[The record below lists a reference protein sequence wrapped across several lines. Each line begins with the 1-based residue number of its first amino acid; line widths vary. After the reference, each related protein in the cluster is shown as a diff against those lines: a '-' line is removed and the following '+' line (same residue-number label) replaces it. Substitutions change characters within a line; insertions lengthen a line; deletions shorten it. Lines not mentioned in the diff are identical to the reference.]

1 MIRKIILPAAAVL
14 LSIHAFAQQP
24 KKPQSID
31 INSTYQPVLRNA
43 VKINVEGT
51 QLQADTSRPV
61 QPYNIPAQNLFY
73 SYAPISLKPLAL
85 AQDTNLYL
93 GNRKFLKLGFG
104 NYSTPYVSGGVSL
117 GDGKKSILN
126 ITGDYIQSKGAILHQ
141 DYSQLDAKA
150 AGSAFFPKNELYG
163 GMEVNAHTYYLYGY
177 DHTRYN
183 YNKDS
188 IRQQFQNIGF
198 RAGFKNTVHTGTG
211 INYDPNLEVDLFT
224 NKDKVNET
232 DALIIVPVEKNINEK
247 FSAKAELKAD
257 ITSYSTRNM
266 SPANISIS
274 NNIVE
279 VTPSVNYHDDFIK
292 IHAGITPAWDN
303 KSYVLL
309 PDFYGEAQV
318 KDKNFAVQFGW
329 TGSLIKNSFKNLS
342 VQNPYLAPIAV
353 QQNTK
358 EIEYYGGVK
367 ASLAKHFNFSAKAGL
382 VQYKNLPF
390 FINDTATDNKTFLIS
405 NEKSVN
411 DLRLH
416 ADISYINQDKFSFTG
431 GITFN
436 GYTGMK
442 TNARAWHT
450 LPVEVRGSLRWWA
463 FKSVLIKSDLY
474 VFDGSNYLAKGNIG
488 RPMNG
493 GTDLSAGVEIKIN
506 KMFSVWGDANN
517 ILNSQYERWHNYKVY
532 GANFL
537 GGVLINF

>member
-1 MIRKIILPAAAVL
+1 MIKKIILPAILIVASA
-14 LSIHAFAQQP
+14 SAFAQPGKNQA
-24 KKPQSID
+24 ID
-31 INSTYQPVLRNA
+31 INSSYQPVLRNA
-43 VKINVEGT
+43 VKINIEGT
-51 QLQADTSRPV
+51 QLAADTSRPV
-61 QPYNIPAQNLFY
+61 QPYKIPAQNLFY

-104 NYSTPYVSGGVSL
+104 NYSTPYMSGGISL

-126 ITGDYIQSKGAILHQ
+126 ITGDYIQSKGVIVNQ
-141 DYSQLDAKA
+141 NYSQLNAKA
-150 AGSAFFPKNELYG
+150 AGSTFFPKNELYG
-163 GMEVNAHTYYLYGY
+163 GLELNAHTYYLYGY
-177 DHTRYN
+177 DHTVYN

-188 IRQQFQNIGF
+188 IRQQFQNISF
-198 RAGFKNTVHTGTG
+198 RAGFKNTVPTGTG
-211 INYDPNLEVDLFT
+211 INYDPNVEVSLFT
-224 NKDKVNET
+224 NKDQVNET
-232 DALIIVPVEKNINEK
+232 DGLITLPIEKNINTK
-247 FSAKAELKAD
+247 FSAKVELKAD
-257 ITSYSTRNM
+257 VSSYSTRNM
-266 SPANISIS
+266 LPANISIS
-274 NNIVE
+274 NNIVQ
-279 VTPSVNYHDDFIK
+279 VTPSVNYHDDLVK
-292 IHAGITPAWDN
+292 IHAGITPGWDN

-309 PDFYGEAQV
+309 PDIYGEAQV

-329 TGSLIKNSFKNLS
+329 TGSLVKNSYKNLS
-342 VQNPYLAPIAV
+342 AQNPYLSPITA
-353 QQNTK
+353 QQNTRQM
-358 EIEYYGGVK
+358 EYYGGIK
-367 ASLAKHFNFSAKAGL
+367 ASIAKHFNFSAKAGL

-390 FINDTATDNKTFLIS
+390 FINDTTTDNKSFLVS

-463 FKSVLIKSDLY
+463 FKTVLIKSDLY
-474 VFDGSNYLAKGNIG
+474 VFDGSNYLANGNIAK
-488 RPMNG
+488 PLNG

-506 KMFSVWGDANN
+506 KMFSVWADANN
-517 ILNSQYERWHNYKVY
+517 LLNDQYERWHNYKVY

-537 GGVLINF
+537 GGILLNF